1 MIILICFIFVTFPW
15 KYYVNCAKKKKT
27 QTYDQKQFFFF
38 RFELKYGPDIS

>member
-1 MIILICFIFVTFPW
+1 MKILC
-15 KYYVNCAKKKKT
+15 KLCKKKKT